1 MAIAE
6 GTDFNAW
13 AKGKAGAAV
22 KAKRGKATH
31 HRIERMDNGFTSHT
45 EFAPKGGMK
54 DRMAMLDTSGLT
66 KRVVHKTPEEAGSHA
81 SVMMGGRPL
90 IPSAPANDAAAE
102 ATGAGDTAAEQQAE
116 SAGAQA

>member
-13 AKGKAGAAV
+13 AKGKKGAAV
-22 KAKRGKATH
+22 KAKRGKAVH
-31 HRIERMDNGFTSHT
+31 HRIERANNGFVSHT
-45 EFAPKGGMK
+45 EFEPKGGMK
-54 DRMAMLDTSGLT
+54 DRMSMLDTSGLS
-66 KRVVHKTPEEAGSHA
+66 KKMIHKTPEEMGSHA

-90 IPSAPANDAAAE
+90 IPSSPVNDEANE

-116 SAGAQA
+116 SAGAKA